1 MKLVQFPAR
10 SLVATGVVAAI
21 ALLPGATA
29 SAAVDGATTVSVL
42 AAQALTLVEQE
53 RSLVAAGDT
62 GDALATVDADGAA
75 ALSRFDQLEVDLPPA
90 VRSALSAMPAAGV
103 RPTTAISGQTP
114 PDSVYAAAIADLERI
129 VETPS
134 VVLPAPVDDDG
145 GRGDLLALGVA
156 VALGLGLIARSTR
169 PYEHE
174 DDLGLDGGD
183 WNDVLTGVANRRRLD
198 HDLAIAED
206 HELGPTAIVL
216 VSVDDLAAVSD
227 SFGHV
232 MGDEVV
238 RTVAQLVTANVRE
251 HDVVYRASTDEFC
264 VLLLG
269 AEPGEAGAVAER
281 IVAAAREVALPDGS
295 HLTVSVSMAAASSTD
310 VTLILDDADRALAEA
325 KAAGRDRVCGSVA
338 VG

>member
-1 MKLVQFPAR
+1 MLVQFPVRTLA
-10 SLVATGVVAAI
+10 VTGVVAAVSV
-21 ALLPGATA
+21 LSGATA
-29 SAAVDGATTVSVL
+29 SAAADATTTVSVL
-42 AAQALTLVEQE
+42 AADALTLVEQE
-53 RSLVAAGDT
+53 RSLVAAGDPGT
-62 GDALATVDADGAA
+62 ELAAVDAGGASVLA
-75 ALSRFDQLEVDLPPA
+75 RFDQLEVDLPPA

-103 RPTTAISGQTP
+103 RSATTVSGQTP
-114 PDSVYAAAIADLERI
+114 PDSVYAAAIADLARI

-156 VALGLGLIARSTR
+156 VALGLGLIVRSTR
-169 PYEHE
+169 PYEYE
-174 DDLGLDGGD
+174 DDLEIDGGD

-206 HELGPTAIVL
+206 YDLGPTAVVL

-232 MGDEVV
+232 TGDEVL
-238 RTVAQLVTANVRE
+238 RTIAQLVTANVRE
-251 HDVVYRASTDEFC
+251 HDVVYRAATDEFC

-269 AEPGEAGAVAER
+269 AEPGEAAAVAER

-295 HLTVSVSMAAASSTD
+295 HLTVSVGLAAASSTD
-310 VTLILDDADRALAEA
+310 VTVILDDADRALAEA
-325 KAAGRDRVCGSVA
+325 KAAGRDRVCSSVA